1 MDENIHLEGVDF
13 ENETPLITAPVGYG
27 KSYYAVHCLPG
38 LIAKAIGR
46 PVRNVLMLTP
56 TRAVLDQIRDE
67 YSREVIVANG
77 YDYVDCGEYF
87 DGKVRVACFASP
99 ANFIA
104 DGNEINQSYDLV
116 IIDEIDLIVRWAV
129 YFPGYLDA
137 FDWLKSKRKE
147 TIVCGLTATPSL
159 LLDYVSGDDSGWRFV
174 DVCDRLPQQLKAER
188 VIVCPRTTCKTYL
201 NYMRDKLPGKA
212 LVYTRSAK
220 DCYSLSEQF
229 PRSGFIVSKYNDEV
243 GELMNEQSRD
253 YVLMNEAFPPELDTL
268 FINDSCSVGANI
280 KDEAVQTVVCC
291 STDIETI
298 EQVRG
303 RVRHDIQAFVVLYA
317 GYEMRQFE
325 ETTMPR
331 AKEFL
336 KNRKE
341 QPYLQGVLDSWNEGD
356 EIKAYCSAIDRNIK
370 PNPFYSGVI
379 RYRRSCFDV
388 LANER
393 EDYFSVLKTY
403 SRYNRISFD
412 DSFSKK
418 ENAKRNAE
426 HRNSSIDWVSTL
438 GLSNDEP
445 EKWFT
450 SKELKEVCQQVK
462 LMKPSGKG
470 CAGVP
475 TLLKCVNDCC
485 ALSIENKGRIN
496 HDNQR
501 CVWYRVAFLG
511 GYFL

>member
-1 MDENIHLEGVDF
+1 MYLKDENIHLEEVDF
-13 ENETPLITAPVGYG
+13 EKETPLITAPVGYG
-27 KSYYAVHCLPG
+27 KTYYAVHCLPD
-38 LIAKAIGR
+38 LVSKATGR

-56 TRAVLDQIRDE
+56 TRAVLDQIQSE
-67 YSREVIVANG
+67 YSSKVVRSDG

-104 DGNEINQSYDLV
+104 DGNAIEQSYDLI
-116 IIDEIDLIVRWAV
+116 IIDEIDLIVRWTI
-129 YFPGYLDA
+129 YFPGYLDV
-137 FDWLKSKRKE
+137 FDWLKSRRKE
-147 TIVCGLTATPSL
+147 TVVCGLTATPSL
-159 LLDYVSGDDSGWRFV
+159 LLDHVSGDDSGWRFV
-174 DVCDRLPQQLKAER
+174 DVCDRLPQRLKAER
-188 VIVCPRTTCKTYL
+188 VIVCSRTTCKTYL
-201 NYMRDKLPGKA
+201 NYMRDKLPGKV
-212 LVYTRSAK
+212 LVYTQSAK

-303 RVRHDIQAFVVLYA
+303 RVRHNIQAFVVLYA

-336 KNRKE
+336 KNRNE
-341 QPYLQGVLDSWNEGD
+341 QLYLQGVLNSWNEGD
-356 EIKAYCSAIDRNIK
+356 EIKAYCSAIDRKIK

-379 RYRRSCFDV
+379 RYRRSCFDI

-393 EDYFSVLKTY
+393 EDYFSVLKAY
-403 SRYNRISFD
+403 SRHNRISFD

-418 ENAKRNAE
+418 ENAKRNADL
-426 HRNSSIDWVSTL
+426 HNTKIDWVSAL
-438 GLSNDEP
+438 GLSSDEP

-462 LMKPSGKG
+462 LMKSSGKG

-475 TLLKCVNDCC
+475 TLLHCVKSSGL
-485 ALSIENKGRIN
+485 LSVENKGRIS
-496 HDNQR
+496 HAGKR

-511 GYFL
+511 G